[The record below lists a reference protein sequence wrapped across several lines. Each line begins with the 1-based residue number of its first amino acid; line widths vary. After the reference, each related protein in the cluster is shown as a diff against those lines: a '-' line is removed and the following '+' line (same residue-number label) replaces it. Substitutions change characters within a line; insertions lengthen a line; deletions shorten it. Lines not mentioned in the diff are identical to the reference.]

1 MPDAPAA
8 SPAPASA
15 APAQQAAPTATTGAL
30 PASAPAATT
39 TTTTQPTQTPA
50 TTPAPG
56 DQTKD
61 GAKPPEAKAPE
72 TTGEQPKPYELKL
85 PTDAAIDTAIVSELA
100 TLAQKAGI
108 SQEHAQ
114 AVAEFI
120 NDKASAFVAQVKAA
134 QLQAHQNQVLAWDQA
149 LRADKE
155 IGGEKIQQHLD
166 LGRRALERFAS
177 PEAIQFLRD
186 SGLNSHPELARIFV
200 RIGKAMGE
208 DRIATGNGAG
218 GKSDEQ
224 LLFER
229 YPSMRKNA

>member
-15 APAQQAAPTATTGAL
+15 APAQQAAPTATTGTP

-39 TTTTQPTQTPA
+39 TPTIQPNQTPA

-56 DQTKD
+56 DQVKTGTPAETKT
-61 GAKPPEAKAPE
+61 PEAK
-72 TTGEQPKPYELKL
+72 GEQPKPYELKL
-85 PTDAAIDTAIVSELA
+85 PKDAAIDGATATELA
-100 TLAQKAGI
+100 AFAQKAGI
-108 SQEHAQ
+108 SPEHAQ
-114 AVAEFI
+114 SVADFM
-120 NDKASAFVAQVKAA
+120 NGKASAFVEQVKAQ
-134 QLQAHQNQVLAWDQA
+134 QLQAHQDQVKTWDAA

-155 IGGEKIQQHLD
+155 IGGEKIQAQLD

-177 PEAIQFLRD
+177 PEAIKFLRD

-200 RIGKAMGE
+200 RIGKSMGE

-218 GKSDEQ
+218 GKSEQ
-224 LLFER
+224 QILEDR
-229 YPSMRKNA
+229 YPSMRKSA